1 MTEYITSKAGHYTPA
16 ASLAALGVKLQ
27 QVKLFE
33 PIERLV
39 HIAQKTV
46 KYSPVDKLYDSFIAM
61 LAGAHGMVEIN
72 TRLRSD
78 PVLQAAFGRF
88 ACAEQSVVQ
97 QTLDACTDE
106 NVVQMQQA
114 LDQIFRGQS
123 RASRHQYQGSYQILD
138 IDMSGMPCGPKGAL
152 ATKGYFANKRN
163 RRGRQ
168 LGRVVASLY
177 GEVVTDRLFDGKT
190 QLTKALVPLLE
201 AAEQTLELDEDKRKR
216 TIARVDAGG
225 GSLDDVNWML
235 ARGYQVHTKDYSGKS
250 AAKLAKTVG
259 QWFDD
264 PHIPG
269 RQFGL
274 VTEPALCYVRPVTRI
289 AVRKRGRNGKW
300 KAVVLISA
308 LCAKDV
314 VALTAETPSALS
326 DQARVLFAYVTF
338 YDQRGGGVETSLKE
352 DKSGLGLTKRNKK
365 RFPAQQM
372 LVLLGNLA
380 HNVVVWARGWLSP
393 CTDSR
398 SVVRGSAQPDQMAQE
413 LAQPPCLSQ
422 APPLSA
428 SPKPPAHL
436 TASLSGYGMQRMVRD
451 VFHISGFLLFD
462 PAGHV
467 QQIILNQQAPFAR
480 FLVHSL
486 RDVLSP
492 LQISVHLG
500 QT

>member
-16 ASLAALGVKLQ
+16 ASLAALGVKLH

-78 PVLQAAFGRF
+78 PALQAAFGRF

-97 QTLDACTDE
+97 QTLDACSDE
-106 NVVQMQQA
+106 NVTQMQQA
-114 LDQIFRGQS
+114 IDEIYRGHSAAYRHDYQS
-123 RASRHQYQGSYQILD
+123 TYQILD
-138 IDMSGMPCGPKGAL
+138 MDMSGMPCGPKAAL
-152 ATKGYFANKRN
+152 ATKGYFAKQRN

-177 GEVVTDRLFDGKT
+177 DEVVTDRLFDGKT
-190 QLTKALVPLLE
+190 QLTKALQPLME
-201 AAEQTLELDEDKRKR
+201 AAEQTLDLGEDKRRR
-216 TIARVDAGG
+216 TIVRVDAGG

-235 ARGYQVHTKDYSGKS
+235 LRGYQVHTKDYSGKS
-250 AAKLAKTVG
+250 AAKLAKTVTE
-259 QWFDD
+259 WFDD

-289 AVRKRGRNGKW
+289 AVRYLQRNGKW

-308 LCAKDV
+308 LSAQDV
-314 VALTAETPSALS
+314 LVLTGEPPTVSS
-326 DQARVLFAYVTF
+326 DQARVLLAYVTF
-338 YDQRGGGVETSLKE
+338 YDQRGGGVETSFKE
-352 DKSGLGLTKRNKK
+352 DKSGLGLTKRSKK

-372 LVLLGNLA
+372 LVLLGSLA
-380 HNVVVWARGWLSP
+380 HNVVLWAREWLSP
-393 CTDSR
+393 SAAP
-398 SVVRGSAQPDQMAQE
+398 SSLGSGSAKPSR
-413 LAQPPCLSQ
+413 LSHGD
-422 APPLSA
+422 A
-428 SPKPPAHL
+428 SPNQPASFTHG
-436 TASLSGYGMQRMVRD
+436 LSGYGMLRMVRD
-451 VFHISGFLLFD
+451 VFHVSGFLLFD
-462 PAGHV
+462 PAGQV
-467 QQIILNQQAPFAR
+467 QQIILNQHAPFAH

-486 RDVLSP
+486 RNILSP
-492 LQISVHLG
+492 LHISVHLG

>member
-1 MTEYITSKAGHYTPA
+1 MRESITSQVGRYTPA

-46 KYSPVDKLYDSFIAM
+46 KYRPMDKLYDSFITI

-72 TRLRSD
+72 TRLRAD
-78 PVLQAAFGRF
+78 PALQRAFGRT

-106 NVVQMQQA
+106 NVMQMQQA
-114 LDQIFRGQS
+114 MDEIYRKHSTAYGHDY
-123 RASRHQYQGSYQILD
+123 RNSYQILD
-138 IDMSGMPCGPKGAL
+138 IDMSGMPCGPKAAL
-152 ATKGYFANKRN
+152 ATKGYFAKQRN

-168 LGRVVASLY
+168 LGRVLASRY

-190 QLTKALVPLLE
+190 QLTKALQPLLE
-201 AAEQTLELDEDKRKR
+201 AAEHTLNLDEGKRKR

-235 ARGYQVHTKDYSGKS
+235 SRGYEVHTKDYSGKS
-250 AAKLAKTVG
+250 ANKLAKSVQ

-264 PHIPG
+264 PRIPG

-274 VTEPALCYVRPVTRI
+274 VTQPALCYVRPVTRI
-289 AVRKRGRNGKW
+289 AVRSLQRNGTW

-308 LCAKDV
+308 LQAQDV
-314 VALTAETPSALS
+314 LALTGEPQTALS
-326 DQARVLFAYVTF
+326 DQATVLRAYVTF
-338 YDQRGGGVETSLKE
+338 YDQRGAGVETSFKE
-352 DKSGLGLTKRNKK
+352 DKSGLGLTKRSKK

-372 LVLLGNLA
+372 LVLLGCLA
-380 HNVVVWARGWLSP
+380 HNVVVWARGWL
-393 CTDSR
+393 
-398 SVVRGSAQPDQMAQE
+398 
-413 LAQPPCLSQ
+413 
-422 APPLSA
+422 
-428 SPKPPAHL
+428 
-436 TASLSGYGMQRMVRD
+436 TASTDKLSGYGMLRMVRD
-451 VFHISGFLLFD
+451 VLHISGLLLFD
-462 PAGHV
+462 QADHV
-467 QQIILNQQAPFAR
+467 QQIILNQHAPFAR

-486 RDVLSP
+486 RDMLSP

-500 QT
+500 HVANLLQLL